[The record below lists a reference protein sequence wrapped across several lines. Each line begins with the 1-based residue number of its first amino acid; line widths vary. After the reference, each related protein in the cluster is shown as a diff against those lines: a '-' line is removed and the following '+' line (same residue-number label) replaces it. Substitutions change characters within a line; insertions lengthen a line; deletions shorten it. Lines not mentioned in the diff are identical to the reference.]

1 MKRKYILIGLLVC
14 VIFLVSILFL
24 IKTSNKN
31 DDNFLKETKEKMQQ
45 VISYDVTLN
54 GNFSNSTLTI
64 NANVDKSKDPNRFYE
79 ILEKSDD
86 QGLSGIYELLFK
98 ESEHK
103 ATLNLYDNI
112 ELITTHD
119 IPLETEEQMK
129 LQNSA
134 LLLYTLADFLTNEKV
149 KCQKETC
156 IYTPKNYEKSTLLFL
171 IAIPTFGLYKDYLN
185 EDDNLT
191 LSYTITETTISEVI
205 FNFKD
210 GQSFKLTFSNFR

>member
-86 QGLSGIYELLFK
+86 Q
-98 ESEHK
+98 
-103 ATLNLYDNI
+103 
-112 ELITTHD
+112 
-119 IPLETEEQMK
+119 
-129 LQNSA
+129 
-134 LLLYTLADFLTNEKV
+134 
-149 KCQKETC
+149 
-156 IYTPKNYEKSTLLFL
+156 
-171 IAIPTFGLYKDYLN
+171 
-185 EDDNLT
+185 
-191 LSYTITETTISEVI
+191 
-205 FNFKD
+205 
-210 GQSFKLTFSNFR
+210 